1 MIYKST
7 KVVHTNYE
15 QKQFN
20 ITEVIKKIQKNITF
34 FGKVTLF
41 YSSKV
46 FCFMDRFNLGLITSK
61 FDFLAF
67 KVDLMAII

>member
-1 MIYKST
+1 MLKLLYP
-7 KVVHTNYE
+7 NLA
-15 QKQFN
+15 QFDCN
-20 ITEVIKKIQKNITF
+20 VQIPP
-34 FGKVTLF
+34 F
-41 YSSKV
+41 YGTKV